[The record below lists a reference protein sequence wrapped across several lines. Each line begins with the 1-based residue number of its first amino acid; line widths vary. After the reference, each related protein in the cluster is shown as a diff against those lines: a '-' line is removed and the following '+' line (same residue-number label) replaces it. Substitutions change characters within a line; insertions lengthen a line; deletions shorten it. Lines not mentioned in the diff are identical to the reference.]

1 MRVSKKSSKVASDL
15 RVSSGTKVLDI
26 RSTDKKKL
34 SHVDDFHTSD
44 EKRVID
50 DWTEDI
56 DAGPMIPMDSESDDF
71 EFLPMSLSTIL
82 PSSESNNYLSYPEPF
97 STAAVLYLEAD
108 NRDKIASE
116 SWFNMKESSENYCD
130 NDQCTTKLNWF
141 DLIDSSFFGLPCA
154 EIADI
159 GIDITTPADLGFW
172 MSNKDTYHADHMS
185 TEDAI
190 MTEMDIIG
198 LPDLEN
204 WFDVVERRFDEE
216 LASFQM
222 GTVH

>member
-1 MRVSKKSSKVASDL
+1 MSKKSSKVASDL

-141 DLIDSSFFGLPCA
+141 DLID
-154 EIADI
+154 
-159 GIDITTPADLGFW
+159 
-172 MSNKDTYHADHMS
+172 
-185 TEDAI
+185 
-190 MTEMDIIG
+190 
-198 LPDLEN
+198 
-204 WFDVVERRFDEE
+204 
-216 LASFQM
+216 
-222 GTVH
+222 

>member
-1 MRVSKKSSKVASDL
+1 MSKKSSKVASDL
-15 RVSSGTKVLDI
+15 RVSSGTRVLDI
-26 RSTDKKKL
+26 PCAEEKKL

-44 EKRVID
+44 QKRAID
-50 DWTEDI
+50 DWAEDI
-56 DAGPMIPMDSESDDF
+56 DAGPMITIESESDDF

-97 STAAVLYLEAD
+97 STASVLYLEAD

-116 SWFNMKESSENYCD
+116 SWFNMKDSCENNFDVDLCS
-130 NDQCTTKLNWF
+130 TKLNWF
-141 DLIDSSFFGLPCA
+141 DLVDSSFFGLPCA

-172 MSNKDTYHADHMS
+172 MSNKDTYHADYMA

-190 MTEMDIIG
+190 MTEMDIIE

>member
-1 MRVSKKSSKVASDL
+1 MSKKSSKVASNL
-15 RVSSGTKVLDI
+15 RVSSGTKDSDI
-26 RSTDKKKL
+26 RSAEEKNF
-34 SHVDDFHTSD
+34 SHVDDFDTSD
-44 EKRVID
+44 KKRVING
-50 DWTEDI
+50 WAEDI
-56 DAGPMIPMDSESDDF
+56 DAGPMTPMDSESDDF
-71 EFLPMSLSTIL
+71 EFLPISLSTIL
-82 PSSESNNYLSYPEPF
+82 PSSESLYPEPF
-97 STAAVLYLEAD
+97 STAAVLNLEAD

-116 SWFNMKESSENYCD
+116 SWFNIKETSENNFD
-130 NDQCTTKLNWF
+130 VDLCTTKLNWF
-141 DLIDSSFFGLPCA
+141 DITDSSFFGLPCA

-172 MSNKDTYHADHMS
+172 MSNKDTSYSDHMA